1 MSRRAVA
8 LRGPGHDV
16 QRSLAVT
23 TTELA
28 PKERRVVPPPVH
40 PLAVGEPARPSR
52 DHVAGL
58 DGIRAVAVI
67 GVLGFHAGASGF
79 GGGLLGVD
87 IFFVLSGYLITSLLV
102 AEWGRTGTVAF
113 LRFYERRARRLLPG
127 LFLLLLL
134 VAVYAQWFAEPDTL
148 STLRGDAFATL
159 AYVANWRF
167 VFSGQSYFVHFG
179 PPSPLLHTWSLAVE
193 EQFYLVWP
201 GVALL
206 VLRWRG
212 RRALAVVAA
221 AGIVLSAALTVVLFH
236 HGVSV
241 TRLYYGT
248 DVRTQEVMVGA
259 LLAICLPAF
268 VRWVQGSS
276 RSTRRTVH
284 MAVAVLGVVAAL
296 ALLWA
301 LHAVSGQGGFL
312 YQGGFLL
319 VATATAGVILL
330 VVVRPRA
337 VVSRILSLG
346 VLGYIGRISYG
357 LYLYHY
363 PLFLMIDNQHTGL
376 TGAALLAVRLGATA
390 AAAVPRTTASR
401 CRSGNAAPSRVGT
414 SLRPCPSGSWSSSWR
429 LFSRPP
435 LRHPRP

>member
-1 MSRRAVA
+1 MPGCPGSAADSSASTSSSCCRATSSLRCWSRNGAGRARWRFSVSTSG
-8 LRGPGHDV
+8 GPGASFPGSSSFSSWW
-16 QRSLAVT
+16 RSTPNGSPNPTRSGRCGAT
-23 TTELA
+23 RSRPWPTWRT
-28 PKERRVVPPPVH
+28 
-40 PLAVGEPARPSR
+40 GGSSSPARAISC
-52 DHVAGL
+52 
-58 DGIRAVAVI
+58 I
-67 GVLGFHAGASGF
+67 S
-79 GGGLLGVD
+79 
-87 IFFVLSGYLITSLLV
+87 
-102 AEWGRTGTVAF
+102 
-113 LRFYERRARRLLPG
+113 ARRHPCCTPG
-127 LFLLLLL
+127 
-134 VAVYAQWFAEPDTL
+134 
-148 STLRGDAFATL
+148 R
-159 AYVANWRF
+159 WR
-167 VFSGQSYFVHFG
+167 SRS
-179 PPSPLLHTWSLAVE
+179 SSTWSG
-193 EQFYLVWP
+193 P

-206 VLRWRG
+206 SLRWRG

-259 LLAICLPAF
+259 LLAICLPAL
-268 VRWVQGSS
+268 RSTGRRRSS

-284 MAVAVLGVVAAL
+284 TGGRRARGRRPRL

-301 LHAVSGQGGFL
+301 LHAVSGQGAFL

-390 AAAVPRTTASR
+390 VAAVASYHLHR
-401 CRSGNAAPSRVGT
+401 DAGPAT
-414 SLRPCPSGSWSSSWR
+414 
-429 LFSRPP
+429 
-435 LRHPRP
+435 PRPQGLAPGCGLAHRGRGRRRGACPLDHRRGTRAPDTDQGRPSSPCRTPRRRHCHPAITSVSWCSATPSP